1 MHLFLK
7 QFWMFSLLE
16 AVSREKPVSTKKFV
30 LAKTLEL
37 GIEREPLTT
46 FTPLIQ
52 RFPTSKKKPSK
63 QKNSKTVKK

>member
-7 QFWMFSLLE
+7 QFWMFSLIE

-30 LAKTLEL
+30 LAKTLDL
-37 GIEREPLTT
+37 GIERVPLAT

-52 RFPTSKKKPSK
+52 RFPTSKTKPSK
-63 QKNSKTVKK
+63 QNNSKTVKK